1 MENARQPRFAILEPG
16 EVLLSHKADFEALGP
31 DVYHPA
37 EIGGRSR
44 RLAQHYATFD
54 PKTGESTV
62 KRLKTQLFL
71 QGEWNELTGHIERP
85 IAPALPK
92 TDFSKYI
99 KWGFGQI
106 QERWPQ
112 DGLENE
118 YLVNCHLI
126 RTHAKDDI
134 EGVPVPEGVHQDGVN
149 FLIMGSVSRE
159 SINGGVSYVYQAKNA
174 DPIFETVLTPGE
186 AIIIDDTQLFHM
198 ASPIVATDGEGHRD
212 MILMGYHYWSRDHY
226 RFDWTDNIYDPT
238 NPEHQ
243 AI

>member
-1 MENARQPRFAILEPG
+1 MFELESNVRSYCHNFPG
-16 EVLLSHKADFEALGP
+16 VFDSASGTTLKLRSGEGYLDFLSGCGTLNYGHNQEKIRDALIQ
-31 DVYHPA
+31 Y
-37 EIGGRSR
+37 
-44 RLAQHYATFD
+44 
-54 PKTGESTV
+54 
-62 KRLKTQLFL
+62 
-71 QGEWNELTGHIERP
+71 
-85 IAPALPK
+85 
-92 TDFSKYI
+92 

-159 SINGGVSYVYQAKNA
+159 SINGGVSYVYEAKDA

-186 AIIIDDTQLFHM
+186 AIIIDDIQLFHM